1 LDIDSRLKYSLK
13 IKIYE
18 DLRKSASYYLNH
30 FFTGMNVNVYNILIS
45 GVGGQGVLL
54 TSKIIA
60 EAALLQ
66 GLDVKQSEVHGMA
79 QRGGSVLSQVRFG
92 EKVFSPI
99 VTEGEADLL
108 IGFEPLETARYL
120 HFLKDDGAVIYNTRP
135 IGTIGVSIAAE
146 KYPADIDDIIKSR
159 VKTILP
165 FDGTQLAVAAGDKR
179 TLNLVML
186 GAALKFIPLKESII
200 IDAIMNT
207 VPKRVLEIN
216 QKAFAAGKAQ
226 VS

>member
-1 LDIDSRLKYSLK
+1 
-13 IKIYE
+13 
-18 DLRKSASYYLNH
+18 
-30 FFTGMNVNVYNILIS
+30 MNVYNILIS

-99 VTEGEADLL
+99 VGEGEADLL

-135 IGTIGVSIAAE
+135 IGTIGASIAVE
-146 KYPADIDDIIKSR
+146 KYPADIDDVIKSR
-159 VKTILP
+159 IKTIRP
-165 FDGTQLAVAAGDKR
+165 FDGTQLAVIAGDKR

-186 GAALKFIPLKESII
+186 GAALKFIPLEESII
-200 IDAIMNT
+200 IEAIVNT
-207 VPKRVLEIN
+207 VPKKVLEIN
-216 QKAFAAGKAQ
+216 QKAFAAGKAH

>member
-1 LDIDSRLKYSLK
+1 
-13 IKIYE
+13 
-18 DLRKSASYYLNH
+18 
-30 FFTGMNVNVYNILIS
+30 MNVFNILIS

-60 EAALLQ
+60 EAALRS

-99 VTEGEADLL
+99 VSEGEADLL

-120 HFLKDDGAVIYNTRP
+120 HFLKDDAVVIYNTRP

-146 KYPADIDDIIKSR
+146 KYPAGVNDIIKSR
-159 VKTILP
+159 AKTVMP
-165 FDGTQLAVAAGDKR
+165 FDGTQLAVSAGDKR
-179 TLNLVML
+179 TLNLVLL
-186 GAALKFIPLKESII
+186 GAALKFLPLNESVIL
-200 IDAIMNT
+200 DAIVNT
-207 VPKRVLEIN
+207 VPKKVLAIN
-216 QKAFAAGKAQ
+216 QKAFAAGRAQ
-226 VS
+226 GK

>member
-1 LDIDSRLKYSLK
+1 LLLSVFIRGTTVGKGVF
-13 IKIYE
+13 I
-18 DLRKSASYYLNH
+18 
-30 FFTGMNVNVYNILIS
+30 VNVFNVLIS

-60 EAALLQ
+60 EAALLS

-92 EKVFSPI
+92 DAVFSPI

-120 HFLKDDGAVIYNTRP
+120 HFLRDDGAVVYNTRS

-146 KYPADIDDIIKSR
+146 KYPAELPE
-159 VKTILP
+159 TIRGRIQKVMP

-179 TLNLVML
+179 TLNLVLL
-186 GAALKFIPLKESII
+186 GAALKFLPLNEQSIL
-200 IDAIMNT
+200 DAIMNT
-207 VPKRVLEIN
+207 VPKKILGLN
-216 QKAFAAGKAQ
+216 QKAFAAGREQGK
-226 VS
+226 

>member
-1 LDIDSRLKYSLK
+1 MLDLPAIRESLRPM
-13 IKIYE
+13 ILDHLI
-18 DLRKSASYYLNH
+18 R
-30 FFTGMNVNVYNILIS
+30 GVNVNVFNILIS

-66 GLDVKQSEVHGMA
+66 SLDVKQSEVHGMA

-92 EKVFSPI
+92 ERVFSPI
-99 VTEGEADLL
+99 VSEGEADLL

-120 HFLKDDGAVIYNTRP
+120 HYLKDDGAVIYNTRP

-146 KYPADIDDIIKSR
+146 KYPADIEDIIKSR

-186 GAALKFIPLKESII
+186 GAALRFLPLKESII
-200 IDAIMNT
+200 IDAIVNT
-207 VPKRVLEIN
+207 VPKKVLEIN
-216 QKAFAAGKAQ
+216 QKAFAAGKAR

>member
-1 LDIDSRLKYSLK
+1 
-13 IKIYE
+13 
-18 DLRKSASYYLNH
+18 
-30 FFTGMNVNVYNILIS
+30 MNVFNILIS

-60 EAALLQ
+60 EAALRA

-99 VTEGEADLL
+99 VSEGEADLL

-120 HFLKDDGAVIYNTRP
+120 HFLKNDAVVIYNTRP

-146 KYPADIDDIIKSR
+146 KYPADVDAMIKSR
-159 VKTILP
+159 AKTVVP
-165 FDGTQLAVAAGDKR
+165 FDGTQLAVSAGDKR
-179 TLNLVML
+179 TLNLVLL
-186 GAALKFIPLKESII
+186 GAALTFLPLNESVIL
-200 IDAIMNT
+200 DAIVNT
-207 VPKRVLEIN
+207 VPKKVLAIN
-216 QKAFAAGKAQ
+216 QKAFAAGRAQ
-226 VS
+226 GK

>member
-1 LDIDSRLKYSLK
+1 
-13 IKIYE
+13 
-18 DLRKSASYYLNH
+18 
-30 FFTGMNVNVYNILIS
+30 VNVFNILIS

-60 EAALLQ
+60 EAALLA

-92 EKVFSPI
+92 DKVFSPI

-120 HFLKDDGAVIYNTRP
+120 HFLKEGGAVIYNTRT

-146 KYPADIDDIIKSR
+146 KYPAEIHDTIKSL
-159 VKTILP
+159 VKTLLA
-165 FDGTQLAVAAGDKR
+165 FDGTQLAVEAGDKR
-179 TLNLVML
+179 ALNLVLL
-186 GAALKFIPLKESII
+186 GAALSFLPIKEQFIL
-200 IDAIMNT
+200 DAILNT
-207 VPKRVLEIN
+207 VPKKVLEIN

-226 VS
+226 KHEALTLKKADKI

>member
-1 LDIDSRLKYSLK
+1 VKV
-13 IKIYE
+13 
-18 DLRKSASYYLNH
+18 
-30 FFTGMNVNVYNILIS
+30 FNILIA

-99 VTEGEADLL
+99 VSEGEADLL

-120 HFLKDDGAVIYNTRP
+120 HFLREGGAVVYNTRP
-135 IGTIGVSIAAE
+135 IGTIGVSIGKETYPQDIHETITKNAPRALAFDATNVAVEVGE
-146 KYPADIDDIIKSR
+146 KR
-159 VKTILP
+159 
-165 FDGTQLAVAAGDKR
+165 AV
-179 TLNLVML
+179 NLVLL
-186 GAALKFIPLKESII
+186 GAALLYLPLDPSVV
-200 IDAIMNT
+200 DNAITNS
-207 VPKRVLEIN
+207 VPKKLLELN
-216 QKAFAAGKAQ
+216 RKAFLAGKSQAK
-226 VS
+226 

>member
-1 LDIDSRLKYSLK
+1 V
-13 IKIYE
+13 
-18 DLRKSASYYLNH
+18 LN
-30 FFTGMNVNVYNILIS
+30 FKRFDVNVFNILIG

-92 EKVFSPI
+92 DKVFSPI
-99 VTEGEADLL
+99 VPEGEADLL

-120 HFLKDDGAVIYNTRP
+120 HFLKDSGIVIYNTRP
-135 IGTIGVSIAAE
+135 IGTIGVSIGAE
-146 KYPADIDDIIKSR
+146 KYPSDIHETIKKR
-159 VKTILP
+159 VRSALP
-165 FDGTQLAVAAGDKR
+165 FDATQLAVTAGDKR

-186 GAALKFIPLKESII
+186 GAALKHLPLKESVVL
-200 IDAIMNT
+200 DAIMNT
-207 VPKRVLEIN
+207 VPKKVLEIN
-216 QKAFAAGKAQ
+216 KKAFAAGREQ
-226 VS
+226 VK

>member
-1 LDIDSRLKYSLK
+1 
-13 IKIYE
+13 
-18 DLRKSASYYLNH
+18 
-30 FFTGMNVNVYNILIS
+30 MNVNVYSILIG

-99 VTEGEADLL
+99 VSEGEADLL

-120 HFLKDDGAVIYNTRP
+120 HFLKDDGVVIYNTRP

-146 KYPADIDDIIKSR
+146 RYPADIEDVIKSR

-165 FDGTQLAVAAGDKR
+165 FDGTQLAVTAGDKR

-186 GAALKFIPLKESII
+186 GAALKFLPIKESII
-200 IDAIMNT
+200 IDAIVNT
-207 VPKRVLEIN
+207 VPKKVLEIN
-216 QKAFAAGKAQ
+216 RKAFAAGKAQ
-226 VS
+226 AS